1 MTDVRITFVEPPKDF
16 WFPMG
21 EYNPPPFGILCL
33 AAYVEREVE
42 GFRIEVIDAQAEAPG
57 GNRFAIWE
65 NTK

>member
-21 EYNPPPFGILCL
+21 EYIPPPFVILCL
-33 AAYVEREVE
+33 AAYVKREAE
-42 GFRIEVIDAQAEAPG
+42 GFRIEGIDAQAEDPE

-65 NTK
+65 KMK